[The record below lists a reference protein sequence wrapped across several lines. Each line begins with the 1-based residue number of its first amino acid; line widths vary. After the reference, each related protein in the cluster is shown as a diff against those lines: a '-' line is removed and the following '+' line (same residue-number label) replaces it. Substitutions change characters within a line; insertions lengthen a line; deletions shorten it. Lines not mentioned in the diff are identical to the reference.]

1 VPGSYVPVH
10 LNPQGNKEYSSSRL
24 APTEILVE
32 HAQPRRDAPKISA
45 LIRVCREEKRTTLV
59 DWDGEFLDT
68 VKMEKTLP

>member
-1 VPGSYVPVH
+1 M
-10 LNPQGNKEYSSSRL
+10 
-24 APTEILVE
+24 EILVE